1 MKNFKKL
8 QIWQKG
14 MRIVE
19 LTYKMTE
26 EFPESERFGMK
37 IQCRKSA
44 VSIPSN
50 IAEGSSRWSPKDQYR
65 FAEIAYGSSFE
76 LETQV
81 LIAQLLKYSSTELI
95 EELLDELDQEQKMIS
110 SYMDKLDSGAD
121 K

>member
-19 LTYKMTE
+19 LTYQMTNG
-26 EFPESERFGMK
+26 FPDSEKFGLTL
-37 IQCRKSA
+37 QCRKSA

-50 IAEGSSRWSPKDQYR
+50 IAEGSSRKSVKDQFR
-65 FAEIAYGSSFE
+65 FMEIAYGSAFE

-95 EELLDELDQEQKMIS
+95 ETLLNELDQEQKMIS
-110 SYMDKLDSGAD
+110 SYMDKLG
-121 K
+121 